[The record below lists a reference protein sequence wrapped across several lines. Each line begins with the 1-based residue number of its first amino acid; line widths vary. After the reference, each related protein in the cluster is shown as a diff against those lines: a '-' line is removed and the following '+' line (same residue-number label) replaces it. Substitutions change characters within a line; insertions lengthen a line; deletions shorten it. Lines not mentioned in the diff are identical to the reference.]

1 MTVVDH
7 SFGIH
12 ITWTTYASRLPG
24 DERSYVSNTYI
35 PGKGYVRK
43 QNTPGM
49 PYTSDSP
56 ATRERARKLQKWDTV
71 YLDAE
76 DAFVVAEA
84 LVAAAKKNGWHIP
97 RAAVIANHV
106 HAVVINCPADGPA
119 IRRVLKG
126 NAYAA
131 LTEHR
136 GKPLRWWTTGGSDR
150 QKHGEHALL
159 TAIEY
164 VANQDGKLGEVI
176 EMKAYRC
183 RENAG
188 PRENG

>member
-1 MTVVDH
+1 M
-7 SFGIH
+7 
-12 ITWTTYASRLPG
+12 APAC
-24 DERSYVSNTYI
+24 
-35 PGKGYVRK
+35 
-43 QNTPGM
+43 
-49 PYTSDSP
+49 P
-56 ATRERARKLQKWDTV
+56 ATNAATYPTRTYRAKATSESRTLPACHTPPIAPTRELARQLQKWDTV
-71 YLDAE
+71 YLSAA

-136 GKPLRWWTTGGSDR
+136 GKPLRWWTTG
-150 QKHGEHALL
+150 
-159 TAIEY
+159 
-164 VANQDGKLGEVI
+164 
-176 EMKAYRC
+176 
-183 RENAG
+183 
-188 PRENG
+188 